1 MLLSIILTA
10 APAPLESLKHF
21 MAYRKSEK
29 VCPTTVTICQK
40 SFFHSLLNEQWSY
53 NSNICSIVVK
63 NLLLLCDMEVWTET
77 RFWLHLFQR
86 FLKLSRFHHHFLK
99 PTRLQ
104 WKPISGFQIQTFSC
118 LSHHTLINPNPFLN
132 CKTSNLMPLCNFKEH
147 ASPKGFNVYHKF
159 FR

>member
-10 APAPLESLKHF
+10 APGEF

-40 SFFHSLLNEQWSY
+40 SFFHSLLYEQWSY

-77 RFWLHLFQR
+77 RFWLPP
-86 FLKLSRFHHHFLK
+86 FLKILVLSRFHHHFLTTHK
-99 PTRLQ
+99 VELQ
-104 WKPISGFQIQTFSC
+104 TYFRFSNTDVFAC
-118 LSHHTLINPNPFLN
+118 LSHFDKNPFLN
-132 CKTSNLMPLCNFKEH
+132 CKTSNLIPLLQF
-147 ASPKGFNVYHKF
+147 
-159 FR
+159 